1 MGREMGYADEL
12 FDLTDRVILITG
24 GSRGLGRE
32 MAFAAAQC
40 GADVVIASRNMDNCV
55 ATAKE
60 IEAETGRSAMPYQV
74 HVGRWD
80 QLDGLVEATY
90 DRFGKVDTLINNAGM
105 SPLYDK
111 LTDVTEKL
119 FDAVVSLNL
128 KGPFRLSALVGER
141 MVAAGRG
148 SIINVSSTGSLRPGG
163 DIIPYAA
170 AKAGLNAMT
179 EGLARAFG
187 PTVRV
192 NTLMA
197 GPFLTDISKAWN
209 LEQAK
214 TNMFGHLSL
223 QRAGDPSEIV
233 GAALFLASDASS
245 FTTGS
250 ILRADGGIP

>member
-1 MGREMGYADEL
+1 
-12 FDLTDRVILITG
+12 
-24 GSRGLGRE
+24 
-32 MAFAAAQC
+32 
-40 GADVVIASRNMDNCV
+40 V

-119 FDAVVSLNL
+119 FDAVVNLNL

-148 SIINVSSTGSLRPGG
+148 SIINVSSTGSLRPNGG
-163 DIIPYAA
+163 IIPYAA

-179 EGLARAFG
+179 EGLAQAFG

-197 GPFLTDISKAWN
+197 GPYLTDISKAWG
-209 LEQAK
+209 LENDK
-214 TNMFGHLSL
+214 TNRFSHLFL
-223 QRAGDPSEIV
+223 ERAGDPREIV

>member
-1 MGREMGYADEL
+1 MGYADDL

-32 MAFAAAQC
+32 MAFAAAHC
-40 GADVVIASRNMDNCV
+40 GADVVIASRNMDSCV

-60 IEAETGRSAMPYQV
+60 VEAETGRAAFPYQV

-80 QLDGLVEATY
+80 QLDGLVDAVYE
-90 DRFGKVDTLINNAGM
+90 RFGKVDTLINNAGM
-105 SPLYDK
+105 SPVYDK
-111 LTDVTEKL
+111 LTDVSEKR
-119 FDAVVSLNL
+119 FDAVVNLNL

-148 SIINVSSTGSLRPGG
+148 SIINVSTAGSLRPAP
-163 DIIPYAA
+163 DIIPYASS
-170 AKAGLNAMT
+170 KAGLNAMT
-179 EGLARAFG
+179 EGFARALG

-197 GPFLTDISKAWN
+197 GPFLTDVSKSWHI
-209 LEQAK
+209 EQA
-214 TNMFGHLSL
+214 TSNPFGNLSL
-223 QRAGDPSEIV
+223 QRAGDPAEIV

-250 ILRADGGIP
+250 IVRADGGIP

>member
-1 MGREMGYADEL
+1 MSYAEQL
-12 FDLTDRVILITG
+12 FDLTDRVVLITG

-32 MAFAAAQC
+32 MAFGVARC

-55 ATAKE
+55 STAKE
-60 IEAETGRSAMPYQV
+60 IEAETGRTAMPYQV

-80 QLDGLVEATY
+80 QLDGLVDATY
-90 DRFGKVDTLINNAGM
+90 DRFGKIDTLINNAGM
-105 SPLYDK
+105 SPLYDT

-119 FDAVVSLNL
+119 FDAVVNLNL

-141 MVAAGRG
+141 MVAAGSG
-148 SIINVSSTGSLRPGG
+148 SIINVSTAGSLRPTP

-179 EGLARAFG
+179 EALAKAFG

-197 GPFLTDISKAWN
+197 GPFLTDVSKAWG
-209 LEQAK
+209 LEQA
-214 TNMFGHLSL
+214 TENPFRHLSL
-223 QRAGDPSEIV
+223 QRAGDPAEIV

-250 ILRADGGIP
+250 TVRADGGIP